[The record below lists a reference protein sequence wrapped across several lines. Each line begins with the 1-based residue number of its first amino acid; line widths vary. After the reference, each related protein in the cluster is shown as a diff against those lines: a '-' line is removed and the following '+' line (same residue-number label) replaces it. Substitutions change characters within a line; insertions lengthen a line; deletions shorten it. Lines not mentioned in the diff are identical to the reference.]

1 MAPAIPVTF
10 TDVLI
15 VVSSIYFLHKVFR
28 KVTSRSGVPTTPLR
42 GPPSPNW
49 LFGVHRDIVR
59 AKDPGAVWEN
69 WQREYGL
76 VYATPAPLGETRIAL
91 FDPKALAHF
100 YARETWTYVN
110 PRISKMI
117 IENMFGPGI
126 LVAEG
131 ENHKRQRKALSP
143 AFSNTAIRS
152 LTPVF
157 YDSAYKVKAV
167 WDGLLESSPK
177 EGAIIDVQ
185 YWMNRI
191 SLDSIGIA
199 GFGHDFRTLSG
210 APSPV
215 IDSFEAF
222 GKLSN
227 TLLGTLIFVL
237 SPYIP
242 LLGKIPTERKRLTD
256 RVRGALTVIAD
267 ELLEEG
273 RGEGE
278 EAGKKSIVG
287 QIIRA
292 EQGTNDLRL
301 TREEVLAQNVLL
313 LAGYETTSSQLL
325 FWALI
330 ELSKNPDVQQKLRDE
345 LAGLGN
351 QDATWEHFT
360 NGLPYL
366 EAVTLETLRLHPSVG
381 ITTRV
386 ASEDDIIPLSA
397 PVETKD
403 GSPVSQILVRKGTYV
418 CAPIHAIN
426 RSPALW
432 GADAGE
438 FKPERWLDLTG
449 GEGKEDGD
457 GVNGLK
463 GKGIKLDDGKL
474 GAARELQGHKHLMTF
489 IDGPRMCLGRGFA
502 LAEFKSVLSTL
513 IKNYIFEWPH
523 GEDKQILRYRTIV
536 FRPRVEGE
544 DGPRVPLRS
553 SFATM
558 HFTKRTASLRRTV
571 LCRQHYASQ
580 QNQNHASQ
588 QMHTSHQAPSQHTSS
603 HHTSTPQPYYFTPS
617 RHIHTSHPTGKEKKG
632 KDERLSQGSASKADS
647 NHHPQDPHSQ
657 AARAGQDQ
665 EGSGAPL
672 DAASGAPQL
681 KGQSDMGPERSAP
694 QAGVGSGEGN
704 DPNAGVGMVEQV
716 GSGSASAESFGK
728 GGSKGKEEPAAG
740 DAV

>member
-301 TREEVLAQNVLL
+301 TREEVLAQ
-313 LAGYETTSSQLL
+313 
-325 FWALI
+325 WALI

-345 LAGLGN
+345 LAGLGS
-351 QDATWEHFT
+351 QDATWEQFT

-432 GADAGE
+432 GADAAE
-438 FKPERWLDLTG
+438 FRPERWLEVGAD
-449 GEGKEDGD
+449 EEGD
-457 GVNGLK
+457 GK
-463 GKGIKLDDGKL
+463 GGVRLDDGKL

-513 IKNYIFEWPH
+513 IRNYIFEWPH

-617 RHIHTSHPTGKEKKG
+617 RHIHTSHPTGKEKDG

>member
-15 VVSSIYFLHKVFR
+15 VASTLYILHKALR

-167 WDGLLESSPK
+167 WDSLLESNPK

-237 SPYIP
+237 SPYVP

-256 RVRGALTVIAD
+256 RVRGALTAIAD

-313 LAGYETTSSQLL
+313 LADRRLPLANDTRSFTHQ
-325 FWALI
+325 WALI

-345 LAGLGN
+345 LAGLGT
-351 QDATWEHFT
+351 QDATWEQFT

-366 EAVTLETLRLHPSVG
+366 EAVTLETLRLHPSVA

-386 ASEDDIIPLSA
+386 ASQDDIIPLSA

-438 FKPERWLDLTG
+438 FSPERWLDL
-449 GEGKEDGD
+449 KDGD
-457 GVNGLK
+457 GV
-463 GKGIKLDDGKL
+463 KLDDGKL
-474 GAARELQGHKHLMTF
+474 GPARELQGHKHLMTF

-553 SFATM
+553 SPTLTMSAFATM
-558 HFTKRTASLRRTV
+558 NFTKRTASLRRTV

-588 QMHTSHQAPSQHTSS
+588 QIHTSS
-603 HHTSTPQPYYFTPS
+603 HSAPSHHTSSHPTTSPQPYYFTPS
-617 RHIHTSHPTGKEKKG
+617 RHIHTSRPAGKEKDG

-657 AARAGQDQ
+657 AARDGQDQ
-665 EGSGAPL
+665 GGSDAPL

-694 QAGVGSGEGN
+694 QAGVGSGKGN
-704 DPNAGVGMVEQV
+704 DPNVGVGMVEQV
-716 GSGSASAESFGK
+716 GSGSASAENFGN

>member
-1 MAPAIPVTF
+1 MQSGQRTSGTAKMGAYTPAIPVTF

-15 VVSSIYFLHKVFR
+15 VASTLFFLHKAFR

-167 WDGLLESSPK
+167 WDSLLESNPK

-237 SPYIP
+237 SPYVP

-256 RVRGALTVIAD
+256 RVRGALTAIAD

-292 EQGTNDLRL
+292 EQGANDLRL
-301 TREEVLAQNVLL
+301 TREEVLAQ
-313 LAGYETTSSQLL
+313 
-325 FWALI
+325 WALI
-330 ELSKNPDVQQKLRDE
+330 ELSKNPDVQQELRDE
-345 LAGLGN
+345 LAGLGT
-351 QDATWEHFT
+351 QDATWEQFT

-366 EAVTLETLRLHPSVG
+366 EAVTLETLRLHPSVA

-438 FKPERWLDLTG
+438 FRPERWLEVG
-449 GEGKEDGD
+449 AGEGSQ
-457 GVNGLK
+457 
-463 GKGIKLDDGKL
+463 GIKLDDGKL

-536 FRPRVEGE
+536 FRPRIEGE
-544 DGPRVPLRS
+544 DGPRVPLRQAPHLIMS
-553 SFATM
+553 AFATM

-580 QNQNHASQ
+580 QNQQHASQ
-588 QMHTSHQAPSQHTSS
+588 QMHTSHQTPTHHIS
-603 HHTSTPQPYYFTPS
+603 HPTSTPQPYYFIPS
-617 RHIHTSHPTGKEKKG
+617 RHIHTSQPTGKEAEG

-665 EGSGAPL
+665 GGSGAPL

-694 QAGVGSGEGN
+694 KAGVGSEGS
-704 DPNAGVGMVEQV
+704 DPNASVGMVEQV

-728 GGSKGKEEPAAG
+728 GGSKGKEEPAAA